1 MTDLSWNPAMSQP
14 LPRKFWSIGR
24 ITGLLLLIVTITHMA
39 GFQISTRF
47 MVAGDFAATSANV
60 VKGETLFR
68 VAALS
73 YAVSSILS
81 VALGV
86 CFYLILEP
94 IHRLS
99 ALLVLGWRFFEAMVS
114 SGAWANRFALIDN
127 QTNPNLLGSNG
138 AEALHQLMRN
148 ASNASFD
155 IGAIGLALASVIG
168 FACLFR
174 AKTIP
179 RFLSA
184 FAILGGFLV
193 LGTSVIGL
201 LWPKTNI
208 PSDLSFAVTLLSQLA
223 IGAWLLAFSTRPNTN
238 PATP

>member
-1 MTDLSWNPAMSQP
+1 MDLSWSHMMTQP
-14 LPRKFWSIGR
+14 LPLRFWSIGR

-47 MVAGDFAATSANV
+47 MVAGDFAATSANIA
-60 VKGETLFR
+60 KGETLFR
-68 VAALS
+68 AAALS
-73 YAVSSILS
+73 YSVSSILS
-81 VALGV
+81 VALAV
-86 CFYLILEP
+86 CFYMILEP
-94 IHRLS
+94 IHRFS
-99 ALLVLGWRFFEAMVS
+99 ALLVLGWRFFEAVVS

-127 QTNPNLLGSNG
+127 QTNPNLLGPNG
-138 AEALHQLMRN
+138 AEALHQLLRS
-148 ASNASFD
+148 ATNASFD

-168 FACLFR
+168 FVCLFR
-174 AKTIP
+174 AQTIP
-179 RFLSA
+179 RILSA
-184 FAILGGFLV
+184 FAVLGGFLV

-223 IGAWLLAFSTRPNTN
+223 IGAWLLAFSTRPSTD